1 MPQIFNGSLV
11 DGLLDALAERLLAAP
26 ELIDEYTVADVRWYL
41 ESLVADAGVTDVG
54 SDRDECDESM
64 NPDRIEATGSEE
76 ALQQC
81 DDDTLEALLG
91 CNLHWCAGEDDRW
104 TVRQATTVPTRGCV
118 ADEVR
123 KAAKLA
129 PSKERCRQ
137 GW

>member
-64 NPDRIEATGSEE
+64 NPAPSRQQKAAIQRGAVVLAEAQHDFAVA
-76 ALQQC
+76 ALQK
-81 DDDTLEALLG
+81 
-91 CNLHWCAGEDDRW
+91 R
-104 TVRQATTVPTRGCV
+104 RG
-118 ADEVR
+118 
-123 KAAKLA
+123 
-129 PSKERCRQ
+129 S
-137 GW
+137 